1 MSFKVCRNELKYF
14 VSYKDYLY
22 LKSIFD
28 VILEN
33 DIHNKN
39 KEEYWIRSLY
49 FDTAYN
55 SDYNEKILGIK
66 NRKKVRLRIYEIDG
80 RYVKLEIK
88 NRYDGYTLKEYVNIS
103 YEDALNLINGNK
115 ESLLKYNNDV
125 ARKVYYL
132 MSKDYYIPS
141 VIVDYEREAY
151 TYPINNIR
159 ITFDKNIRG
168 SKDVYSFFDKNI
180 HQVNVFEE
188 NSILLEV
195 KYDNMLPKFIREIL
209 GTTTSQHSSVSKYC
223 LVKDILEQV

>member
-1 MSFKVCRNELKYF
+1 MNFKIYRNELKYF

-28 VILEN
+28 VILES
-33 DIHNKN
+33 DFHNKN
-39 KEEYWIRSLY
+39 KEDYWIRSLY

-55 SDYNEKILGIK
+55 SDYNEKVMGIK
-66 NRKKVRLRIYEIDG
+66 NRKKVRLRIYEING

-88 NRYDGYTLKEYVNIS
+88 NRYDGYMLKEYVNIS
-103 YEDALNLINGNK
+103 CEDAMSLIKGNK
-115 ESLLKYNNDV
+115 ESLLNYNSDV

-132 MSKDYYIPS
+132 MSRDYYMPS
-141 VIVDYEREAY
+141 AIVDYEREAY

-168 SKDVYSFFDKNI
+168 SQDVYGFFEKDL
-180 HQVNVFEE
+180 HQVNVFKE
-188 NSILLEV
+188 NSIVLEV

-209 GTTTSQHSSVSKYC
+209 GTTASQRSSVSKYC
-223 LVKDILEQV
+223 LVKDILE